1 MGKHASAGTSS
12 ILIVDDEEL
21 IRWSLRARLEDD
33 GHHIRDAGTGAAARD
48 ALREL
53 PDLVLLDMRLPDADG
68 LDLLREIKQQA
79 PTLPV
84 VMMTGNRSVES
95 AVQAMR
101 DGALHYAV
109 KPLNLDEIAVLVEKA
124 LATGALERE
133 VRDHRAQASAP
144 YAFDRIIGDSP
155 AMQRVR
161 TLLQR
166 VARAPVGTVLIT
178 GESGTGKDLAAKA
191 VHYNSPRAERP
202 FMNITCSALQD
213 TLLESELFGHERGAF
228 TDAKKAKRGLFE
240 AADGGTVF
248 LDEIGETSPAMQAKL
263 LRFLEEQTF
272 KRVGGLTDVR
282 VDVRVIAATNR
293 DLLAEV
299 AGGGFREDLYYRL
312 RVLPVELPPLRERG
326 DDVASMAAWYVAR
339 YCDELHRP
347 VPNITEAG
355 MAALCAHSWPGNVRE
370 LRNLV
375 ERAVL
380 LGDGGPLDVDD
391 FFGFERQR
399 GGDADPFRL
408 PPEGIVLEDLER
420 DLVRQALQRARGN
433 QSAAARLLGISRDQL
448 RYRVEKF
455 GFGAVTWA

>member
-1 MGKHASAGTSS
+1 MISGRQSGTAT
-12 ILIVDDEEL
+12 ILVVDDEQL
-21 IRWSLRARLEDD
+21 IRWSLRARLEED
-33 GHHIRDAGTGAAARD
+33 GYLVVEAATGASARE
-48 ALREL
+48 ALRDP

-68 LDLLREIKQQA
+68 LELLREIKA
-79 PTLPV
+79 ERPDVPV
-84 VMMTGNRSVES
+84 LMMTGCRSIET

-109 KPLNLDEIAVLVEKA
+109 KPLNLDEIAVLVERA

-133 VRDHRAQASAP
+133 LAGHRALASAP

-161 TLLQR
+161 QLLQR
-166 VARAPVGTVLIT
+166 VARAPLGTVLIT

-191 VHYNSPRAERP
+191 IHYNSPRAARP

-228 TDAKKAKRGLFE
+228 TDAKKAKRGLLE
-240 AADGGTVF
+240 EADGGTVF
-248 LDEIGETSPAMQAKL
+248 LDEIGETSPAMQSKL

-272 KRVGGLTDVR
+272 KRVGGVTDVR

-293 DLLAEV
+293 DLRAEV
-299 AGGGFREDLYYRL
+299 EQGRFREDLYYRL
-312 RVLPVELPPLRERG
+312 RVLPVELPPLRDRHG
-326 DDVASMAAWYVAR
+326 DIGALAAWYVRR
-339 YCDELHRP
+339 YCEELKRP
-347 VPNITEAG
+347 ALQIEATAV
-355 MAALCAHSWPGNVRE
+355 AALEAHSWPGNVRE

-380 LGDGGPLDVDD
+380 LGDGGPLSVDD
-391 FFGFERQR
+391 FFGFERHA
-399 GGDADPFRL
+399 GGKDSSFDL
-408 PPEGIVLEDLER
+408 PEAGIVLEDVER
-420 DLVRQALQRARGN
+420 DLVRQALQRCGGN
-433 QSAAARLLGISRDQL
+433 QSAAARLLGITRDQL

-455 GFGAVTWA
+455 GFANVTWA